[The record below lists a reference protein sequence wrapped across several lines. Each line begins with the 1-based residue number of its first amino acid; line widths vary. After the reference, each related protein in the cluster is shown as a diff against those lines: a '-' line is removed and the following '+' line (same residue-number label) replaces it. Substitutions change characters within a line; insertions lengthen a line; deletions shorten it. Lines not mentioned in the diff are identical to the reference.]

1 MPTSKPG
8 CPSSERNSRK
18 VRYNLAP
25 PSATGFLP
33 AAGPPNRE
41 RSPTPTGIRAAASPE
56 RVVRPA
62 ASNVEVPADIN
73 LAIFKKPIHARD
85 FEADCRRGHELL
97 CAYSFA
103 KDRRVEAQL
112 RRLITEMTQYADLA
126 KSNVAHSRG
135 IGVEV
140 NPYARP
146 WPAESE
152 KVDGWTDASLSAKKS
167 SEGANKSTQGFGKK
181 VHLQTPAKVKLPK
194 MTGVVCKGQPKVIRP
209 KNEWKTIVCGKA
221 VTKLL
226 VEPKE
231 QKKIAPIGLAPKK
244 MLEIMSQEKA
254 PNKAPLIVT
263 IVPKEP
269 PQKPTLNSIW
279 QCVTYKKTPAKTAQ
293 DQSNYSNKR
302 VKQSVQ
308 HRHREF
314 ITKNLS
320 NEMDWTK
327 FMNCGSRKP
336 TQTVCSKS
344 YASAVH
350 HPLITGDDRNFPILV
365 PLKTKTQTPKRP
377 TPLNA
382 VKLITPIPLN
392 MVKHRVLDADITRRD
407 FLMRNYMQKF
417 DSVSLTFL
425 KKLIKEMF
433 LYKRIF
439 GEDHYQTPTN
449 KYFGGA
455 DLTDTPKKML
465 KRSHIESQADPD
477 EVQSQT
483 KQRIINSELDTLDSI
498 TNENAIIE
506 IKEISNDDN
515 YEPNDIESNIISSAF
530 TEFKLDYGIDE
541 RCERL

>member
-231 QKKIAPIGLAPKK
+231 QKKIAPIGLA
-244 MLEIMSQEKA
+244 
-254 PNKAPLIVT
+254 
-263 IVPKEP
+263 
-269 PQKPTLNSIW
+269 
-279 QCVTYKKTPAKTAQ
+279 PAKTAQ